1 MKKYLK
7 YLITILLIIATILIW
22 VIFNNGIN
30 KCSKKEY
37 PIEGVSII
45 IKEGTLTNTGATF
58 ILKNDSD
65 IDVIYGNPYSIEVKK
80 DDKWKKIDVEL
91 SFTLPAYTLKAKTSE
106 EITIN
111 WEYGYG
117 KLEKGEYRFIK
128 GFSYEKVKDN
138 YVDFSLKVEFNIE

>member
-7 YLITILLIIATILIW
+7 SVTLIILLILITTIIW
-22 VIFNNGIN
+22 FIFNNDKN
-30 KCSKKEY
+30 KSKQEQ

-45 IKEGTLTNTGATF
+45 IKEGTLTNKGATF

-65 IDVIYGNPYSIEVKK
+65 IDIIYGNPYSIEVKK
-80 DDKWKKIDVEL
+80 DNKWKKIDVEL

-117 KLEKGEYRFIK
+117 ELEKGEYRFIK
-128 GFSYEKVKDN
+128 GFSYEKLKDN
-138 YVDFSLKVEFNIE
+138 YVDFSLNVEFNIE